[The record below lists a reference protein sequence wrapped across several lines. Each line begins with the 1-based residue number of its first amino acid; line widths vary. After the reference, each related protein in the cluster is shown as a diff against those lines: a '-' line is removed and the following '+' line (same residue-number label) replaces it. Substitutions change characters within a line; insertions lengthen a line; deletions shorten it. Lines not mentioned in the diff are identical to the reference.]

1 MLIFFQVKIIDVDKQ
16 AKVCYHSPVI
26 KAEATPLLTLQHSS
40 TGLNDF
46 VSLTRVGCVARVFCF
61 IWEVNCH

>member
-1 MLIFFQVKIIDVDKQ
+1 MLLVKIINVDKP
-16 AKVCYHSPVI
+16 AKVCYYLSVI

-46 VSLTRVGCVARVFCF
+46 VSLTRVGCAARVFYF